1 MNSRLLL
8 AGALAA
14 SLAAN
19 AFLAGWLIGRP
30 AAPAAPVVAGQP
42 MLGGALRQ
50 QLLPL
55 LRKLPDEQRQQ
66 LRNTLREHA
75 PQLRQLAEA
84 NRAGRQQVL
93 DQLSQDKLDTDALQA
108 AFTRQRQ
115 NSAALQ
121 QASQELIQA
130 LAGQLSAEQRRQLL
144 QQRPELLRRGG

>member
-30 AAPAAPVVAGQP
+30 AAAPAAASQA
-42 MLGGALRQ
+42 MIGGALRQ

-55 LRKLPDEQRQQ
+55 LRELPAEQRQQ
-66 LRNTLREHA
+66 LRGVLREHA

-93 DQLSQDKLDTDALQA
+93 EQLSQDTLDLPALQA
-108 AFTRQRQ
+108 AFARQRQ

-130 LAGQLSAEQRRQLL
+130 LAGQLSGDQRRQLL